1 MTYQQAL
8 KRPVVCILNDKA
20 HKITFPP
27 DFDCQVVTIISD
39 ESRELLDRIDL
50 MNPDCTVMLI
60 DPQEPGVSLTDW
72 VELRQY
78 CEVRHIPVVVIVHE
92 NDQETITEVMADAA
106 FYLPLQ
112 IDKLL
117 PHIQRL
123 LKRRQRILD
132 QILID
137 PLTGAFNY
145 RYLRAEVD
153 KQLTDMKRSHETF
166 SMVYMELDA
175 VGTIDYEGHRVLR
188 QKLVEFIQKS
198 IRPTDCVAHYSN
210 HGFILVLPKTA
221 KEDAMKLMNR
231 LTKKFAEQPIQITSG
246 IHFATFSCK
255 IVEFVD
261 ADKSSED
268 CLKVMPFTDST
279 LVRSSLVMDGTLA
292 GKDTSAR
299 KLKLAIIDDDR
310 LIREMLRHQLSDIGD
325 RIFDV
330 EIKVFAD
337 GEEFFNDPWHRQNE
351 RFLLIVDRILPKMDG
366 LEILSR
372 IRAGYDRRRYL
383 ILMLSS
389 KGKEADI
396 TLAIQRGANDYMTKP
411 FSLNELRA
419 RITRLIGGFR

>member
-1 MTYQQAL
+1 MTYQQPF

-20 HKITFPP
+20 HKLTFPP
-27 DFDCQVVTIISD
+27 EFGCGVVTIISD
-39 ESRELLDRIDL
+39 QIKELLYRVDL
-50 MNPDCTVMLI
+50 MNPDCAVVFI
-60 DPQEPGVSLTDW
+60 DRQEPDISLTDW
-72 VELRQY
+72 MELRQY
-78 CEVRHIPVVVIVHE
+78 CEVRHIPVVAIVPA
-92 NDQETITEVMADAA
+92 NDQETITEVMADAT
-106 FYLPLQ
+106 FYLPLHL
-112 IDKLL
+112 DKLL
-117 PHIQRL
+117 PHIQL
-123 LKRRQRILD
+123 LIKRRQRILD
-132 QILID
+132 QILVD
-137 PLTGAFNY
+137 PLSGAFNY

-175 VGTIDYEGHRVLR
+175 VGSIDHEGHRVLR
-188 QKLVEFIQKS
+188 QRLVEFIQKS
-198 IRPTDCVAHYSN
+198 IRPTDCVAHHPN

-231 LTKKFAEQPIQITSG
+231 LTKKFAEQPIQTTGEITY
-246 IHFATFSCK
+246 ATFSCK
-255 IVEFVD
+255 VVEFVD

-268 CLKVMPFTDST
+268 CLKVMPFSDPA
-279 LVRSSLVMDGTLA
+279 LIRSSLVMDGTPA
-292 GKDTSAR
+292 GKDTSVR

-310 LIREMLRHQLSDIGD
+310 LIREMLKHQLSDIGD

-330 EIKVFAD
+330 EVKVFAD

-372 IRAGYDRRRYL
+372 VRAGYDRRRYL

-389 KGKEADI
+389 KGAEADI